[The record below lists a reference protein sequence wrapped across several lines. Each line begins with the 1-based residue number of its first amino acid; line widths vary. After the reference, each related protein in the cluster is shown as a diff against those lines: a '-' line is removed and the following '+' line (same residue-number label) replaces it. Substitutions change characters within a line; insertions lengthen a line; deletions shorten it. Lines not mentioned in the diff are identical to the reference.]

1 VVERFHRLLTEELL
15 RDVQPVT
22 DRHLNRLLA
31 GFRGFYSNS
40 VTHANEAEPP
50 LLPDV
55 TNKPALNAPRLLQNT
70 KKTGAPERAGRPEF
84 QRPIGGVGFK

>member
-55 TNKPALNAPRLLQNT
+55 TNNPALNDPDFF
-70 KKTGAPERAGRPEF
+70 KTPKILVRQKGLGDPNSSDRSEA
-84 QRPIGGVGFK
+84 